1 MSGCYFDTTLF
12 NIHKTSQIQGHGYT
26 IIQGEGHLSHKNA
39 FQYDAYRPL
48 QLWSAGG
55 REMSAGEGGCLP
67 GGYLPRGS
75 VCWGCLPGGCL
86 PGSVCPGG
94 VCQMPPL

>member
-12 NIHKTSQIQGHGYT
+12 NIHKASQIQGHGYT

-55 REMSAGEGGCLP
+55 RRVSAGGGVSAGGCLP
-67 GGYLPRGS
+67 RGVSAGG
-75 VCWGCLPGGCL
+75 VCLGV
-86 PGSVCPGG
+86 SARGG
-94 VCQMPPL
+94 VCQMPLPP